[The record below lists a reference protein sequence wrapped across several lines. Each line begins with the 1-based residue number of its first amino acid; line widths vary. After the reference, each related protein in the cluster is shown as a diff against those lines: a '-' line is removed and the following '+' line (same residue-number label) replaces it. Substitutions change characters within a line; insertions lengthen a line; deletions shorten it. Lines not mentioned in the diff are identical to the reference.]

1 MEIYCGSVN
10 GGVLVVES
18 RPHLAAG
25 RFRLAPAVIG
35 FYFAARLCVT
45 FLGFKSDPKTGA
57 YVNFAIHFLLFAG
70 IAFYSFGPARHTVR
84 EMLGASPVR
93 WVIAFVLME
102 LCSLAWSS
110 TASMPVAIA
119 YWCELAGEVALVILI
134 LRVDEPAAAAFSM
147 MQGYAWGA
155 ILICAVEWLSPTMY
169 DLRPG
174 DDDFF
179 SPNAIGFTCALGVFL
194 LQIAGSR
201 TLVSRIVAGVLAISL
216 LRSLSK
222 TTIIAFVIA
231 QGALLLLDRSR
242 SWRGKVL
249 LVALALLAVAPFWG
263 LFERYY
269 DVYTHLGNQSE
280 TLSGRVGIWA
290 FVLARSLE
298 QPWIGH
304 GFHSFRNVI
313 PPFGSFEAW
322 HAHNEL
328 LQQFYAYGVV
338 GVALVAS
345 LYASLYRQILKAS
358 GAETKL
364 RLTALLIFILI
375 RGLMDTENFDLSLP
389 LWLVSLLSIW
399 LADGGRLPA
408 FSATSR
414 SLQQRVQ
421 RGPVAEGR
429 A

>member
-1 MEIYCGSVN
+1 MT
-10 GGVLVVES
+10 ES
-18 RPHLAAG
+18 IAYADANRI
-25 RFRLAPAVIG
+25 RIAPAVIG
-35 FYFAARLCVT
+35 FYFAARLCIT
-45 FLGFKSDPKTGA
+45 FLGFTSDPKTGA
-57 YVNFAIHFLLFAG
+57 YVNFGIHFLLFGGAV
-70 IAFYSFGPARHTVR
+70 IYSFGPARRTVR
-84 EMLGASPVR
+84 EMLEARPLR
-93 WVIAFVLME
+93 WVFAFLLMG

-119 YWCELAGEVALVILI
+119 YWLELAGEVALMILI
-134 LRVDEPAAAAFSM
+134 LRVDSPAAATFSLAW
-147 MQGYAWGA
+147 GYAWGA

-179 SPNAIGFTCALGVFL
+179 SPNAIGFTCALAIFL
-194 LQIAGSR
+194 LQITVKRTVLSR
-201 TLVSRIVAGVLAISL
+201 MVAAVLAISL

-242 SWRGKVL
+242 SLRGKLAIVVAAVL
-249 LVALALLAVAPFWG
+249 VVAPFWG
-263 LFERYY
+263 LFESYY

-280 TLSGRVGIWA
+280 TLSGRLGIWA
-290 FVLARSLE
+290 FVLGRSLE

-328 LQQFYAYGVV
+328 LQQFYAYGVM
-338 GVALVAS
+338 GVCIVVS
-345 LYASLYRQILKAS
+345 LYGSVFRQMRKADPS
-358 GAETKL
+358 RL
-364 RLTALLIFILI
+364 RSTLMALLVFILI
-375 RGLMDTENFDLSLP
+375 RGLTDTENFDLSLP
-389 LWLVSLLSIW
+389 LWLIALLSVSLN
-399 LADGGRLPA
+399 D
-408 FSATSR
+408 R
-414 SLQQRVQ
+414 SLSRVHLISDVIVQQ
-421 RGPVAEGR
+421 PVHPDLAEGR

>member
-1 MEIYCGSVN
+1 MA
-10 GGVLVVES
+10 ES
-18 RPHLAAG
+18 TLHPSPG
-25 RFRLAPAVIG
+25 RVRLAPAVVG
-35 FYFAARLCVT
+35 FYFAARLCIT
-45 FLGFKSDPKTGA
+45 FLGFTSDPKTGA
-57 YVNFAIHFLLFAG
+57 YVNFAIHLLLLAA
-70 IAFYSFGPARHTVR
+70 IAFYSFGPALFRVR
-84 EMLGASPVR
+84 EMLNVRSLR
-93 WVIAFVLME
+93 WVVAFLAMG
-102 LCSLAWSS
+102 LCSLSWSS
-110 TASMPVAIA
+110 TASLPVAIA
-119 YWCELAGEVALVILI
+119 YWCELAGEVGLVLLI
-134 LRVDEPAAAAFSM
+134 LRVNEPAAAAFSM
-147 MQGYAWGA
+147 AWGYAWGA

-179 SPNAIGFTCALGVFL
+179 SPNAIGFTCALGIFL
-194 LQIAGSR
+194 IQIFGNR
-201 TLVSRIVAGVLAISL
+201 TLVSRTMVGVLGISL

-242 SWRGKVL
+242 SWRSKFALIAVAI
-249 LVALALLAVAPFWG
+249 LVVAPFWG
-263 LFERYY
+263 LFESYY

-328 LQQFYAYGVV
+328 LQQFYAYGVM
-338 GVALVAS
+338 GVALVVR
-345 LYASLYRQILKAS
+345 LYASLFKQIRNANSDGMKS
-358 GAETKL
+358 
-364 RLTALLIFILI
+364 RLTALLLFILI
-375 RGLMDTENFDLSLP
+375 RGLTDTENFDLSLP
-389 LWLVSLLSIW
+389 LWLIVLISISLEYGSRLPLLS
-399 LADGGRLPA
+399 
-408 FSATSR
+408 STSR
-414 SLQQRVQ
+414 SMQAPINTDSL
-421 RGPVAEGR
+421 AEGH

>member
-1 MEIYCGSVN
+1 MT
-10 GGVLVVES
+10 ES
-18 RPHLAAG
+18 TAYADANRI
-25 RFRLAPAVIG
+25 RISPAVIG
-35 FYFAARLCVT
+35 FYFAARLCIT
-45 FLGFKSDPKTGA
+45 FLGFTSDPKTGA
-57 YVNFAIHFLLFAG
+57 YVNFVIHFLLFGGAV
-70 IAFYSFGPARHTVR
+70 FYSFGSARRTVR
-84 EMLGASPVR
+84 EMLDARPLR
-93 WVIAFVLME
+93 WVFAFLLMG

-119 YWCELAGEVALVILI
+119 YWLELAGEVALMILI
-134 LRVDEPAAAAFSM
+134 LRVDSSAAATFSLAW
-147 MQGYAWGA
+147 GYAWGA

-179 SPNAIGFTCALGVFL
+179 SPNAIGFTCALAIFL
-194 LQIAGSR
+194 LQITVKRTVLSR
-201 TLVSRIVAGVLAISL
+201 LVAAVLAISL

-242 SWRGKVL
+242 SWRGKLAIVVAAVL
-249 LVALALLAVAPFWG
+249 VVAPFWG
-263 LFERYY
+263 LFESYY

-280 TLSGRVGIWA
+280 TLSGRLGIWA

-328 LQQFYAYGVV
+328 LQQFYAYGVM
-338 GVALVAS
+338 GVCVVVS
-345 LYASLYRQILKAS
+345 LYDSVFRQIRKANPS
-358 GAETKL
+358 RL
-364 RLTALLIFILI
+364 RSTLMALLVFILI
-375 RGLMDTENFDLSLP
+375 RGLTDTENFDLSLP
-389 LWLVSLLSIW
+389 LWLIALLSVSLN
-399 LADGGRLPA
+399 D
-408 FSATSR
+408 R
-414 SLQQRVQ
+414 SLSRVHLISDVIVQQ
-421 RGPVAEGR
+421 PVNPDLAEGR